1 MIIIFKLLSTIFW
14 TCGKIDSDVKL
25 RPYTLT
31 HAPEDTDTRELTFFN
46 IVMKMK
52 QIFDWTSI
60 IEDHLIQAKTIWNY
74 WFELLF
80 FLLINN
86 HEQISHS
93 CTCWPTALTQVKFDK
108 SQDQMDLLFPDIASF
123 SNYFWANKNEKRNSI
138 QTH

>member
-80 FLLINN
+80 F
-86 HEQISHS
+86 
-93 CTCWPTALTQVKFDK
+93 TD
-108 SQDQMDLLFPDIASF
+108 
-123 SNYFWANKNEKRNSI
+123 
-138 QTH
+138 